1 MIPNREHTAPRY
13 TMHAFFMDLLLA
25 CVCIGSVAAGVTLII
40 TDADRRT
47 AAREQE
53 KQDAARARAQ
63 QNRAW
68 LEAHPS
74 TTQETAK

>member
-13 TMHAFFMDLLLA
+13 TMHAFFLDLILA
-25 CVCIGSVAAGVTLII
+25 CVCIGSVAGGVALII

-68 LEAHPS
+68 LEAHPR
-74 TTQETAK
+74 TTPQ